1 MTIEQI
7 RVAFERDRLDPIR
20 DFSVACRKELL
31 EIASGG

>member
-1 MTIEQI
+1 MTLEQI

-31 EIASGG
+31 EIAGVG